1 MKNELIVKCDSLK
14 AKVDVFRPF
23 ESEMLKKV
31 KEFYKIS
38 TTWSSNAL
46 EGNTL
51 TESETKVLLED
62 GLTAAGKPL
71 KYTLE
76 AMGHGDAYE
85 FMFTLLGT
93 KEIKEKDIKKLHKL
107 FYFHIDS
114 KQAGKYRAEPVFIS
128 GSNYSVSRETDI
140 EEDMIKL
147 CNWIR
152 EERTRLHPIVF
163 AAKLHMNFVFIHPFI
178 DGNGRCARLL
188 MNAALIQ
195 EGYLPCI
202 IPPVYRNEY
211 ISNLEKA
218 HVDDIEFINFIA
230 ELEYET
236 EKDFLRLLNVV

>member
-1 MKNELIVKCDSLK
+1 MNNDLIDKCDLLK
-14 AKVDVFRPF
+14 AKVDKFRPF
-23 ESEMLKKV
+23 ESMMLKKV

-71 KYTLE
+71 KHTLE
-76 AMGHGDAYE
+76 AIGHGDAYE

-93 KEIKEKDIKKLHKL
+93 KEIYETDIKKLHRL

-114 KQAGKYRAEPVFIS
+114 NQAGVYRREPVFIS

-140 EEDMIKL
+140 EKHMIQL
-147 CNWIR
+147 CNWMNENR
-152 EERTRLHPIVF
+152 SKLHPIEF
-163 AAKLHMNFVFIHPFI
+163 AAKLHKEFVFIHPFI

-188 MNAALIQ
+188 MNTALIQ
-195 EGYLPCI
+195 DGYLPCI
-202 IPPVYRNEY
+202 IPPVLRNEY
-211 ISNLEKA
+211 ITFLEKA
-218 HVDDIEFINFIA
+218 HKDDSDFINFVA

-236 EKDFLRLLNVV
+236 EKDFLRLLNVE